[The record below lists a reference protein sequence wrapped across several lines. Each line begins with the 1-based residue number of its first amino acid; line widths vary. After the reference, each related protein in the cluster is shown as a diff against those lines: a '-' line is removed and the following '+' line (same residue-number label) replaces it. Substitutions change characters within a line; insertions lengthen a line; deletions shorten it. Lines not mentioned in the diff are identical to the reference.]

1 MKKVEMK
8 MYVNMTVFVFLMA
21 YAMNLGNIFG
31 VILCG
36 IGFLVMMVLIEDLED
51 IEHNTRIYE
60 LQRKYKQEALWQS
73 KEQNQEK
80 VVTKRSTK
88 ELSKVVSKKQQA

>member
-1 MKKVEMK
+1 MK
-8 MYVNMTVFVFLMA
+8 MGINMIVFAFLMA
-21 YAMNLGNIFG
+21 YAMSLMNIFG
-31 VILCG
+31 VALCG

-51 IEHNTRIYE
+51 IEQETRTYE
-60 LQRKYKQEALWQS
+60 LYRKHRQEALWQS

-88 ELSKVVSKKQQA
+88 EPSKVVPKKQQA

>member
-1 MKKVEMK
+1 MGI
-8 MYVNMTVFVFLMA
+8 NMIVFAFLMA
-21 YAMNLGNIFG
+21 YAMSQMNIFG
-31 VILCG
+31 LALSG
-36 IGFLVMMVLIEDLED
+36 IGFLIMMVLIEDLED
-51 IEHNTRIYE
+51 IEQETRTHE
-60 LQRKYKQEALWQS
+60 LYRKYRQEALWQS